1 MCIGICIEP
10 LLVYLTVY
18 LIYYTHTCTV
28 LYSVYIAY
36 VRSTGSPFSAT
47 ASPQQG
53 RRKSLS
59 LRRQSSPGGLMTPA
73 RWTAAPGTGKAG
85 SGQPRTGPTVNLDD
99 VGEMEALLQEA
110 LIGNSGGGGGHNS
123 DLPTTKNNNEYNS
136 DTLAPV
142 SAYGANE
149 GNTIRPIDLSQFK
162 EKLLSKINLSQSLPL
177 LPSVHSKLN
186 NATNNND
193 TNNNTNNKSMSVSL
207 SPVNGGKAGGGVGPG
222 INKKALAR
230 VK

>member
-1 MCIGICIEP
+1 
-10 LLVYLTVY
+10 
-18 LIYYTHTCTV
+18 
-28 LYSVYIAY
+28 
-36 VRSTGSPFSAT
+36 
-47 ASPQQG
+47 
-53 RRKSLS
+53 
-59 LRRQSSPGGLMTPA
+59 MTPA
-73 RWTAAPGTGKAG
+73 RWTAGTGTGKSG

-123 DLPTTKNNNEYNS
+123 DHPTTKNNNEYNS
-136 DTLAPV
+136 DTLAPIT

-177 LPSVHSKLN
+177 LPSVHPSKLN
-186 NATNNND
+186 NTTNNS
-193 TNNNTNNKSMSVSL
+193 NNMSVSL
-207 SPVNGGKAGGGVGPG
+207 SPVGGNGKGAGGGGTG
-222 INKKALAR
+222 INKKTLAR

>member
-1 MCIGICIEP
+1 MYEM
-10 LLVYLTVY
+10 
-18 LIYYTHTCTV
+18 YTFLV
-28 LYSVYIAY
+28 LYLLYVYSLISFINTTSIYHTIYIAY

-73 RWTAAPGTGKAG
+73 RFTAGTGAGKLG

-110 LIGNSGGGGGHNS
+110 LIGNSGGGHNS
-123 DLPTTKNNNEYNS
+123 DHPTTKNNNEYNS

-142 SAYGANE
+142 SSAYGANE

-177 LPSVHSKLN
+177 LPSVHPSKLN
-186 NATNNND
+186 NTTNNS
-193 TNNNTNNKSMSVSL
+193 NNMSVSL
-207 SPVNGGKAGGGVGPG
+207 SPVGGNGKGAGGGGTG
-222 INKKALAR
+222 INKKTLAR